1 MFNEVDRY
9 LAVTPDVRQ
18 KILQRENFNVFFHYG
33 LNTFTGKEWGDG
45 KVDPKVFD
53 PEKQDTDQWVRTA
66 KEAGA
71 YGVILTCK
79 HHDGFCLWPTAT
91 TDYNISATP
100 YKDGKG
106 DVVREVSESC
116 KKYGMKFGVYLS
128 PL

>member
-9 LAVTPDVRQ
+9 LAVTPGVRQ

-91 TDYNISATP
+91 TDYTFPQRRIRTERATSYVRSAKAVKNT
-100 YKDGKG
+100 
-106 DVVREVSESC
+106 E
-116 KKYGMKFGVYLS
+116 
-128 PL
+128 